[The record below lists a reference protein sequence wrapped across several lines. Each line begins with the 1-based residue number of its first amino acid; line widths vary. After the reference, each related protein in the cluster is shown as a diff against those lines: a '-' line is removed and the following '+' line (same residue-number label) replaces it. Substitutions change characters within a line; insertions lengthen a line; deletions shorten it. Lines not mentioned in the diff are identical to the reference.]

1 METWLT
7 VVAAQ
12 AKALREVGVRSLEL
26 PGVLRLELD
35 EAPPVAYQQ
44 PTGGSVRTIDMA
56 GGDDDEPTGD
66 LSDPLNDPT
75 TFPSGRVPGFQRPRR
90 GEAD

>member
-35 EAPPVAYQQ
+35 DAPPVANPQ
-44 PTGGSVRTIDMA
+44 PADGSSVRTIDIA
-56 GGDDDEPTGD
+56 GDGD